1 VSSKFVNEK
10 VIDGKGIAQEIREEV
25 SVAVLEM
32 KNKHVM
38 KPGLAVILVGDDPA
52 SAVYVRNKERSA
64 IEVGMK
70 SKTFRLA
77 AEVSEDEVIKLVK
90 ELNLNDE
97 FHGILVQLPLPD
109 HIDENRVI
117 ENISSVKDV
126 DGLHPINAGLLA
138 AGNPRFVPATPA
150 GIKEML
156 LRTGNDPSGKH
167 VVVLG
172 RSNIVGRP
180 VSNLLSMKADG
191 GNATV
196 TVCHSRSLNLD
207 SFTKSA
213 DIIIAALGIPNYLS
227 ANMVSDGVVI
237 VDVGINRVEAPERK
251 RGYRLVGDV
260 NFEEVLPKSSAI
272 TPVPGG
278 VGPLTIAVLLS
289 NTVEAARIFNHGE
302 LRNGL

>member
-1 VSSKFVNEK
+1 MSSGFVNEK
-10 VIDGKGIAQEIREEV
+10 VIDGKKIALEIRQEV
-25 SVAVLEM
+25 SKSVEEM
-32 KNKHVM
+32 AYKHSM

-70 SKTFRLA
+70 SKTFRLSSDST
-77 AEVSEDEVIKLVK
+77 EEDVL
-90 ELNLNDE
+90 ELIQALNVNE
-97 FHGILVQLPLPD
+97 EYHGILVQLPLPG

-117 ENISSVKDV
+117 SKINYMKDV
-126 DGLHPINAGLLA
+126 DGLHPINAGLLSG
-138 AGNPRFVPATPA
+138 GNPRFVPATPA

-156 LRTGNDPSGKH
+156 MRTGNNPSGKH

-180 VSNLLSMKADG
+180 VSNLLSMKGDG

-196 TVCHSRSLNLD
+196 TVCHSRSSNLVH
-207 SFTKSA
+207 FTKTA
-213 DIIIAALGIPNYLS
+213 DIVIAALGIPNYLRADMIS
-227 ANMVSDGVVI
+227 EGAVI
-237 VDVGINRVEAPERK
+237 IDVGINRVESPERK

-260 NFEEVLPKSSAI
+260 NFEEVIRKSSAI

-278 VGPLTIAVLLS
+278 VGPLTIAMLLS
-289 NTVEAARIFNHGE
+289 NTVQSARMFNHG
-302 LRNGL
+302 G

>member
-1 VSSKFVNEK
+1 MSSGFVNEK
-10 VIDGKGIAQEIREEV
+10 VIDGKKIALEIRQEV
-25 SVAVLEM
+25 SKSVEEM
-32 KNKHVM
+32 AYKHSM

-70 SKTFRLA
+70 SKTFRLSSDST
-77 AEVSEDEVIKLVK
+77 EEDVL
-90 ELNLNDE
+90 ELIQALNVNE
-97 FHGILVQLPLPD
+97 EYHGILVQLPLPG

-117 ENISSVKDV
+117 SKINYMKDV
-126 DGLHPINAGLLA
+126 DGLHPINAGLLSG
-138 AGNPRFVPATPA
+138 GNPRFVPATPA

-156 LRTGNDPSGKH
+156 MRTGNNPSGKH

-180 VSNLLSMKADG
+180 VSNLLSMKGDG

-196 TVCHSRSLNLD
+196 TICHSRSSNLVH
-207 SFTKSA
+207 FTKTA
-213 DIIIAALGIPNYLS
+213 DIVIAALGIPNYLGADMIS
-227 ANMVSDGVVI
+227 EGAVI
-237 VDVGINRVEAPERK
+237 IDVGINRVESPERK

-260 NFEEVLPKSSAI
+260 NFEEVIRKSSAI

-278 VGPLTIAVLLS
+278 VGPLTIAMLLS
-289 NTVEAARIFNHGE
+289 NTVQSARMFNHG
-302 LRNGL
+302 G

>member
-1 VSSKFVNEK
+1 MSSGFVNEK
-10 VIDGKGIAQEIREEV
+10 VIDGKKIALEIRQEV
-25 SVAVLEM
+25 SKSVEEM
-32 KNKHVM
+32 AYKHSM

-70 SKTFRLA
+70 SKTFRLCSDST
-77 AEVSEDEVIKLVK
+77 EEDVL
-90 ELNLNDE
+90 ELIQALNVNE
-97 FHGILVQLPLPD
+97 EYHGILVQLPLPG

-117 ENISSVKDV
+117 SKINYMKDV
-126 DGLHPINAGLLA
+126 DGLHPINAGLLSG
-138 AGNPRFVPATPA
+138 GNPRFVPATPA

-156 LRTGNDPSGKH
+156 MRTGYNHSGKH

-180 VSNLLSMKADG
+180 VSNLLSMKGDG

-196 TVCHSRSLNLD
+196 TVCHSRSSNLVH
-207 SFTKSA
+207 FTKTA
-213 DIIIAALGIPNYLS
+213 DIVIAALGIPNYLGADMIS
-227 ANMVSDGVVI
+227 EGAVI
-237 VDVGINRVEAPERK
+237 IDVGINRVDSPERK

-260 NFEEVLPKSSAI
+260 NFEEVIRKASAI

-278 VGPLTIAVLLS
+278 VGPLTIAMLLS
-289 NTVEAARIFNHGE
+289 NTVQSARMFNHG
-302 LRNGL
+302 G

>member
-1 VSSKFVNEK
+1 VSSGFVNEK
-10 VIDGKGIAQEIREEV
+10 VIDGKKIALEIRQEV
-25 SVAVLEM
+25 SKSVEEM
-32 KNKHVM
+32 AYKHSM

-70 SKTFRLA
+70 SKTFRLSSDST
-77 AEVSEDEVIKLVK
+77 EEDVL
-90 ELNLNDE
+90 ELIQALNVNE
-97 FHGILVQLPLPD
+97 EYHGILVQLPLPG

-117 ENISSVKDV
+117 SKINYMKDV
-126 DGLHPINAGLLA
+126 DGLHPINAGLLSG
-138 AGNPRFVPATPA
+138 GNPRFVPATPA

-156 LRTGNDPSGKH
+156 MRTGNNPSGKH

-180 VSNLLSMKADG
+180 VSNLLSMKGDG

-196 TVCHSRSLNLD
+196 TVCHSRSSNLVH
-207 SFTKSA
+207 FTKTA
-213 DIIIAALGIPNYLS
+213 DIVIAALGIPNYLGADMIS
-227 ANMVSDGVVI
+227 EGAVI
-237 VDVGINRVEAPERK
+237 IDVGINRVESPERK

-260 NFEEVLPKSSAI
+260 NFEEVIRKSSAI

-278 VGPLTIAVLLS
+278 VGPLTIAMLLS
-289 NTVEAARIFNHGE
+289 NTVQSARMFNHG
-302 LRNGL
+302 G

>member
-1 VSSKFVNEK
+1 MSSGFVNEK
-10 VIDGKGIAQEIREEV
+10 VIDGKKIALEIRQEV
-25 SVAVLEM
+25 SKSVEEM
-32 KNKHVM
+32 AYKHSM

-70 SKTFRLA
+70 SKTFRLSSDST
-77 AEVSEDEVIKLVK
+77 EEDVL
-90 ELNLNDE
+90 ELIQALNVNE
-97 FHGILVQLPLPD
+97 EYHGILVQLPLPG

-117 ENISSVKDV
+117 SKINYMKDV
-126 DGLHPINAGLLA
+126 DGLHPINAGLLSG
-138 AGNPRFVPATPA
+138 GNPRFVPATPA

-156 LRTGNDPSGKH
+156 MRTGNNPSGKH

-180 VSNLLSMKADG
+180 VSNLLSMKGDG

-196 TVCHSRSLNLD
+196 TVCHSRSSNLVH
-207 SFTKSA
+207 FTKAA
-213 DIIIAALGIPNYLS
+213 DIVIAALGIPNYLEADMIS
-227 ANMVSDGVVI
+227 EGAVI
-237 VDVGINRVEAPERK
+237 IDVGINRVESPERK

-260 NFEEVLPKSSAI
+260 NFEEVIRKSSAI

-278 VGPLTIAVLLS
+278 VGPLTIAMLLS
-289 NTVEAARIFNHGE
+289 NTVQSARMFNHG
-302 LRNGL
+302 G

>member
-1 VSSKFVNEK
+1 MSSGFINEK
-10 VIDGKGIAQEIREEV
+10 VIDGKKIALEIRQEV
-25 SVAVLEM
+25 SKAVEEM
-32 KNKHVM
+32 AYKHSM

-70 SKTFRLA
+70 SKTFRLSSDST
-77 AEVSEDEVIKLVK
+77 EEDVL
-90 ELNLNDE
+90 ELIQALNVNE
-97 FHGILVQLPLPD
+97 EYHGILVQLPLPG

-117 ENISSVKDV
+117 SKINYMKDV
-126 DGLHPINAGLLA
+126 DGLHPINAGLLSG
-138 AGNPRFVPATPA
+138 GNPRFVPATPA

-156 LRTGNDPSGKH
+156 MRTGNNPSGKH

-180 VSNLLSMKADG
+180 VSNLLSMKGDG

-196 TVCHSRSLNLD
+196 TICHSRSSNLVH
-207 SFTKSA
+207 FTKTA
-213 DIIIAALGIPNYLS
+213 DIVIAALGIPNYLGADMIS
-227 ANMVSDGVVI
+227 EGAVI
-237 VDVGINRVEAPERK
+237 IDVGINRVETPERK

-260 NFEEVLPKSSAI
+260 NFEEVIRKSSAI

-278 VGPLTIAVLLS
+278 VGPLTIAMLLS
-289 NTVEAARIFNHGE
+289 NTVQSARMFNHG
-302 LRNGL
+302 G

>member
-1 VSSKFVNEK
+1 MSSGFVNEK
-10 VIDGKGIAQEIREEV
+10 VIDGKKIALEIRQEV
-25 SVAVLEM
+25 SKSVEEM
-32 KNKHVM
+32 AYKHSM

-70 SKTFRLA
+70 SKTFRLSSDST
-77 AEVSEDEVIKLVK
+77 EEDVL
-90 ELNLNDE
+90 ELIQALNVNE
-97 FHGILVQLPLPD
+97 EYHGILVQLPLPG

-117 ENISSVKDV
+117 SKINYMKDV
-126 DGLHPINAGLLA
+126 DGLHPINAGLLSG
-138 AGNPRFVPATPA
+138 GNPRFVPATPA

-156 LRTGNDPSGKH
+156 MRTGNNPSGKH

-180 VSNLLSMKADG
+180 VSNLLSMKGDG

-196 TVCHSRSLNLD
+196 TVCHSRSSNLVH
-207 SFTKSA
+207 FTKTA
-213 DIIIAALGIPNYLS
+213 DIVIAALGIPNYLGADMIS
-227 ANMVSDGVVI
+227 EGAVI
-237 VDVGINRVEAPERK
+237 IDVGINRVESPERK

-260 NFEEVLPKSSAI
+260 NFEEVIRKSSAI

-278 VGPLTIAVLLS
+278 VGPLTIAMLLS
-289 NTVEAARIFNHGE
+289 NTVQSARMFNHSG
-302 LRNGL
+302 

>member
-1 VSSKFVNEK
+1 MSSGFVNEK
-10 VIDGKGIAQEIREEV
+10 VIDGKKIALEIRQEV
-25 SVAVLEM
+25 SKSVEEM
-32 KNKHVM
+32 AYKHSM

-70 SKTFRLA
+70 SKTFRLSSDST
-77 AEVSEDEVIKLVK
+77 EEDVL
-90 ELNLNDE
+90 ELIQALNVNE
-97 FHGILVQLPLPD
+97 EYHGILVQLPLPG

-117 ENISSVKDV
+117 SKINYMKDV
-126 DGLHPINAGLLA
+126 DGLHPINAGLLSG
-138 AGNPRFVPATPA
+138 GNPRFVPATPA

-156 LRTGNDPSGKH
+156 MRTGNNPSGKH

-180 VSNLLSMKADG
+180 VSNLLSMKGDG

-196 TVCHSRSLNLD
+196 TVCHSRSSNLVH
-207 SFTKSA
+207 FTKTA
-213 DIIIAALGIPNYLS
+213 DIVIAALGIPNYLGADMIS
-227 ANMVSDGVVI
+227 EGAVI
-237 VDVGINRVEAPERK
+237 IDVGINRVESPERK

-260 NFEEVLPKSSAI
+260 NFEEVIRKASAI

-278 VGPLTIAVLLS
+278 VGPLTIAMLLS
-289 NTVEAARIFNHGE
+289 NTVQSARMFNHG
-302 LRNGL
+302 G

>member
-1 VSSKFVNEK
+1 MSSGFVNEK
-10 VIDGKGIAQEIREEV
+10 VIDGKKIALEIRQEV
-25 SVAVLEM
+25 SKSVEEM
-32 KNKHVM
+32 AYKHSM

-70 SKTFRLA
+70 SKTFRLSSDST
-77 AEVSEDEVIKLVK
+77 EEDVL
-90 ELNLNDE
+90 ELIQALNVNE
-97 FHGILVQLPLPD
+97 EYHGILVQLPLPD

-117 ENISSVKDV
+117 SKINYMKDV
-126 DGLHPINAGLLA
+126 DGLHPINAGLLSG
-138 AGNPRFVPATPA
+138 GNPRFVPATPA

-156 LRTGNDPSGKH
+156 MRTGNNPSGKH

-180 VSNLLSMKADG
+180 VSNLLSMKGDG

-196 TVCHSRSLNLD
+196 TVCHSRSSNLVH
-207 SFTKSA
+207 FTKTA
-213 DIIIAALGIPNYLS
+213 DIVIAALGIPNYLGADMIS
-227 ANMVSDGVVI
+227 EGAVI
-237 VDVGINRVEAPERK
+237 IDVGINRVESPERK

-260 NFEEVLPKSSAI
+260 NFEEVIRKSSAI

-278 VGPLTIAVLLS
+278 VGPLTIAMLLS
-289 NTVEAARIFNHGE
+289 NTVQSARMFNHG
-302 LRNGL
+302 G

>member
-1 VSSKFVNEK
+1 MSSGFVNEK
-10 VIDGKGIAQEIREEV
+10 VIDGKKIALEIRQEV
-25 SVAVLEM
+25 SKSVEEM
-32 KNKHVM
+32 VYKHSM

-70 SKTFRLA
+70 SKTFRLSSDST
-77 AEVSEDEVIKLVK
+77 EEDVL
-90 ELNLNDE
+90 ELIQALNVNE
-97 FHGILVQLPLPD
+97 EYHGILVQLPLPG

-117 ENISSVKDV
+117 SKINYMKDV
-126 DGLHPINAGLLA
+126 DGLHPINVGVLSGA
-138 AGNPRFVPATPA
+138 NPRFVPATPA

-156 LRTGNDPSGKH
+156 MRTGNNPSGKH

-180 VSNLLSMKADG
+180 VSNLLSMKGDG

-196 TVCHSRSLNLD
+196 TVCHSRSSNLVH
-207 SFTKSA
+207 FTKTA
-213 DIIIAALGIPNYLS
+213 DIVIAALGIPNYLGADMIS
-227 ANMVSDGVVI
+227 EGAVI
-237 VDVGINRVEAPERK
+237 IDVGINRVESPERK

-260 NFEEVLPKSSAI
+260 NFEEVIRKSSAI

-278 VGPLTIAVLLS
+278 VGPLTIAMLLS
-289 NTVEAARIFNHGE
+289 NTVQSARMFNHG
-302 LRNGL
+302 G

>member
-1 VSSKFVNEK
+1 MSSGFVNEK
-10 VIDGKGIAQEIREEV
+10 VIDGKKIALEIRQEV
-25 SVAVLEM
+25 SKSVEEM
-32 KNKHVM
+32 AYKHSM

-70 SKTFRLA
+70 SKTFRLSSDST
-77 AEVSEDEVIKLVK
+77 EEDVL
-90 ELNLNDE
+90 ELIQALNVNDE
-97 FHGILVQLPLPD
+97 YHGILVQLPLPE

-117 ENISSVKDV
+117 SKINYMKDV
-126 DGLHPINAGLLA
+126 DGLHPINAGLLSG
-138 AGNPRFVPATPA
+138 GNPRFVPATPA

-156 LRTGNDPSGKH
+156 MRTGNNPSGKH

-180 VSNLLSMKADG
+180 VSNLLSMKGDG

-196 TVCHSRSLNLD
+196 TVCHSRSSNLVH
-207 SFTKSA
+207 FTKSA
-213 DIIIAALGIPNYLS
+213 DIVIDALGIPNYLGADMIS
-227 ANMVSDGVVI
+227 EGAVI
-237 VDVGINRVEAPERK
+237 IDVGINRVESPERK

-260 NFEEVLPKSSAI
+260 NFEEVIRKSSAI

-278 VGPLTIAVLLS
+278 VGPLPIAMLLS
-289 NTVEAARIFNHGE
+289 NTVQSARMFNHGD
-302 LRNGL
+302 

>member
-1 VSSKFVNEK
+1 MSSGFVNEK
-10 VIDGKGIAQEIREEV
+10 VIDGKKIALEIRQEV
-25 SVAVLEM
+25 SKSVEEM
-32 KNKHVM
+32 VYKHSM

-70 SKTFRLA
+70 SKTFRLSSDST
-77 AEVSEDEVIKLVK
+77 EEDVL
-90 ELNLNDE
+90 ELIQALNVNE
-97 FHGILVQLPLPD
+97 EYHGILVQLPLPG

-117 ENISSVKDV
+117 SKINYMKDV
-126 DGLHPINAGLLA
+126 DGLHPINAGLLSG
-138 AGNPRFVPATPA
+138 GNPRFVPATPA

-156 LRTGNDPSGKH
+156 MRTGNNPSGKH

-180 VSNLLSMKADG
+180 VSNLLSMKGDG

-196 TVCHSRSLNLD
+196 TICHSRSSNLVH
-207 SFTKSA
+207 FTKTA
-213 DIIIAALGIPNYLS
+213 DIVIAALGIPNYLGADMIS
-227 ANMVSDGVVI
+227 EGAVI
-237 VDVGINRVEAPERK
+237 IDVGINRVESPERK

-260 NFEEVLPKSSAI
+260 NFEEVIRKSSAI

-278 VGPLTIAVLLS
+278 VGPLTIAMLLS
-289 NTVEAARIFNHGE
+289 NTVQSARMFNHG
-302 LRNGL
+302 G

>member
-1 VSSKFVNEK
+1 MSSGFVNEK
-10 VIDGKGIAQEIREEV
+10 VIDGKKIALEIRQEV
-25 SVAVLEM
+25 SKSVEEM
-32 KNKHVM
+32 AYKHSM

-70 SKTFRLA
+70 SKTFRLSSDST
-77 AEVSEDEVIKLVK
+77 EEDVL
-90 ELNLNDE
+90 ELIQALNVNE
-97 FHGILVQLPLPD
+97 EYHGILVQLPLPG

-117 ENISSVKDV
+117 SKINYMKDV
-126 DGLHPINAGLLA
+126 DGLHPINAGLLSG
-138 AGNPRFVPATPA
+138 GNPRFVPATPA

-156 LRTGNDPSGKH
+156 MRTGNNPSGKH

-180 VSNLLSMKADG
+180 VSNLLSMKGDG

-196 TVCHSRSLNLD
+196 TVCHSRSSNLVH
-207 SFTKSA
+207 FTKTA
-213 DIIIAALGIPNYLS
+213 DIVIAALGIPNYLGADMIS
-227 ANMVSDGVVI
+227 EGAVI
-237 VDVGINRVEAPERK
+237 IDVGINRVESPERK

-260 NFEEVLPKSSAI
+260 NFEEVIRKSSAI

-278 VGPLTIAVLLS
+278 VGPLTIAMLLS
-289 NTVEAARIFNHGE
+289 NTVQSARMFNHG
-302 LRNGL
+302 G

>member
-1 VSSKFVNEK
+1 MSSGFINEK
-10 VIDGKGIAQEIREEV
+10 VIDGKKIALEIRQEV
-25 SVAVLEM
+25 SKSVEEM
-32 KNKHVM
+32 AYKHSM

-70 SKTFRLA
+70 SKTFRLSSDST
-77 AEVSEDEVIKLVK
+77 EEDVL
-90 ELNLNDE
+90 ELIQALNVNE
-97 FHGILVQLPLPD
+97 EYHGILVQLPLPG

-117 ENISSVKDV
+117 SKINYMKDV
-126 DGLHPINAGLLA
+126 DGLHPINAGLLSG
-138 AGNPRFVPATPA
+138 GNPRFVPATPA

-156 LRTGNDPSGKH
+156 MRTGNNPSGKH

-180 VSNLLSMKADG
+180 VSNLLSMKGDG

-196 TVCHSRSLNLD
+196 TVCHSRSSNLVH
-207 SFTKSA
+207 FTKTA
-213 DIIIAALGIPNYLS
+213 DIVIAALGIPNYLGADMIS
-227 ANMVSDGVVI
+227 EGAVI
-237 VDVGINRVEAPERK
+237 IDVGINRVESPERK

-260 NFEEVLPKSSAI
+260 NFEEVIRKSSAI

-278 VGPLTIAVLLS
+278 VGPLTIAMLLS
-289 NTVEAARIFNHGE
+289 NTVQSARMFNHG
-302 LRNGL
+302 G

>member
-1 VSSKFVNEK
+1 MSSGFVNEK
-10 VIDGKGIAQEIREEV
+10 VIDGKKIALEIRQEV
-25 SVAVLEM
+25 SKSVEEM
-32 KNKHVM
+32 VYKHSM

-70 SKTFRLA
+70 SKTFRLSSDST
-77 AEVSEDEVIKLVK
+77 EEDVL
-90 ELNLNDE
+90 ELIQALNVNE
-97 FHGILVQLPLPD
+97 EYHGILVQLPLPG

-117 ENISSVKDV
+117 NKINYMKDV
-126 DGLHPINAGLLA
+126 DGLHPINAGLLSG
-138 AGNPRFVPATPA
+138 GNPRFVPATPA

-156 LRTGNDPSGKH
+156 MRTGNNPSGKH

-180 VSNLLSMKADG
+180 VSNLLSMKGDG

-196 TVCHSRSLNLD
+196 TVCHSRSSNLVH
-207 SFTKSA
+207 FTKTA
-213 DIIIAALGIPNYLS
+213 DIVIAALGIPNYLGADMIS
-227 ANMVSDGVVI
+227 EGAVI
-237 VDVGINRVEAPERK
+237 IDVGINRVESPERK

-260 NFEEVLPKSSAI
+260 NFEEVIRKSSAI

-278 VGPLTIAVLLS
+278 VGPLTIAMLLS
-289 NTVEAARIFNHGE
+289 NTVQSARMFNHG
-302 LRNGL
+302 G